1 MGIIYKDEVYKL
13 VGAAM
18 EVYNIIGN
26 GFLESVY
33 QEALEHE
40 LLLRGMPY
48 QSQVLLEV
56 KYKDKV
62 LEQTYRPDLVFMDKI
77 IVELKAI
84 DKIGSNGE
92 AQILNYLKATDYELG
107 VLINF
112 GSKDD
117 LNWKRMILSN

>member
-18 EVYNIIGN
+18 EVYNILGN

-84 DKIGSNGE
+84 DKIGSNEE

>member
-18 EVYNIIGN
+18 EVYNTLGH

-33 QEALEHE
+33 HEALEYE
-40 LLLRGMPY
+40 LLLREIPY
-48 QSQVLLEV
+48 KSQVLLEI

-62 LEQTYRPDLVFMDKI
+62 LEQKYRADLVLMDKI

-84 DKIGSNGE
+84 DKIGSNEE
-92 AQILNYLKATDYELG
+92 AQLLNYLKATDYELG

-112 GSKDD
+112 GAKDD
-117 LNWKRMILSN
+117 LNWKRMILSK

>member
-18 EVYNIIGN
+18 EVYNILGN
-26 GFLESVY
+26 GFLDSVY

-84 DKIGSNGE
+84 DKIGSNEE